1 MPDVP
6 DFLVKLPRVP
16 NLTDLAYQSLK
27 QHMLDGSLVEG
38 ARLTEDQLA
47 KQLGISKSPVRE
59 ALNRLEAEGLI
70 LIQPRRGA
78 YVRQFTLEETRNL
91 FDLRV
96 LVEVYSVEIAK
107 VTPTLLQDMA
117 DSIDRTQK
125 FLEAGNKL
133 AHVEEDIR
141 FHSMIAASSGNQEFY
156 AIFESVQHKTILSR
170 SKTYHLSPSSAP
182 VNHQKIYEALKN
194 GDRAEAKRIM
204 SDHISVLR
212 DSLLAFIQESGE
224 GAMPKEEMHL
234 SARQAG

>member
-1 MPDVP
+1 MPHVR

>member
-38 ARLTEDQLA
+38 SRLTEEQLA
-47 KQLGISKSPVRE
+47 NQLGISKSPVRE
-59 ALNRLEAEGLI
+59 ALNRLEADGLI
-70 LIQPRRGA
+70 CIQPRRGA
-78 YVRQFTLEETRNL
+78 FVRKFTFDETRNL

-107 VTPTLLQDMA
+107 ITPALLQDMA
-117 DSIDRTQK
+117 DSIDRTQQ
-125 FLEAGNKL
+125 FLDDGNKL

-141 FHSMIAASSGNQEFY
+141 FHSMIAASSGNNEFY
-156 AIFESVQHKTILSR
+156 AVFESVQQKTILSR

-182 VNHQKIYEALKN
+182 VNHQKIYEALRD
-194 GDRAEAKRIM
+194 GDRAAAKRMM
-204 SDHISVLR
+204 SEHISFLR

-224 GAMPKEEMHL
+224 GTMPKEEMHL
-234 SARQAG
+234 AAR

>member
-16 NLTDLAYQSLK
+16 NLTDLACQSLK
-27 QHMLDGSLVEG
+27 RHMLDGSLVEG
-38 ARLTEDQLA
+38 ARLTEEQLA

-70 LIQPRRGA
+70 CIQPRRGA
-78 YVRQFTLEETRNL
+78 FVRKFTFDETRDL

-96 LVEVYSVEIAK
+96 LLEAYSVETAK
-107 VTPTLLQDMA
+107 VTPELLQDMA

-125 FLEAGNKL
+125 FLNVGNKL

-141 FHSMIAASSGNQEFY
+141 FHSMIAASSGNKEFY
-156 AIFESVQHKTILSR
+156 SVFESVQQKTILSR

-182 VNHQKIYEALKN
+182 INHQKIYEALRD
-194 GDRAEAKRIM
+194 GDRTEAKRTM
-204 SDHISVLR
+204 SEHILFLR

-224 GAMPKEEMHL
+224 GTMPKDEMDL
-234 SARQAG
+234 AVRQA